1 MEVDFS
7 KAKQANELLEKWA
20 AVLPGKT
27 YLYFEEQEVTY
38 RRFQERVNSAAH
50 HFQSLGIGK
59 GDRIALYLLNCPEF
73 LYAWF
78 GLNKIGAIMVP
89 VNTGFRSQETAF
101 ILKNAGCRG
110 IIVDGFFLENIVK
123 PAAAEC
129 PTVEWIALRG
139 KSSDPNILSFDDF
152 LSHKAHI
159 ETVRWPEEE
168 LAAILY
174 TSGTTGNPKGVM
186 CPHRYYATIGY
197 AAEQWLS
204 LTQEDRLLTILP
216 LFHMNAQTIST
227 MDSLG
232 AGASLILVNGFNP
245 MTFWPMIGRYGATIF
260 NYLGLMLPFLAKM
273 PISPEEER
281 NPVRYAC
288 GAQAD
293 PNMIEEFEKRWK
305 LKMIELYGMT
315 EVGGTCNPVNGKRIG
330 SCGVPLPG
338 HEIRIVDEW
347 AKELP
352 VGQIGEIIAKGPS
365 MTLGYWNNPEET
377 AKTYKN
383 GWVFTG
389 DMGYLDADGFLFFA
403 GRKKDIIR
411 RSGENIA
418 AAEVENCLMGH
429 PGIAEA
435 AAIPVPDPVRDEEVK
450 VYVVLKEVET
460 PETVPPEAIVEWC
473 LERLAKFK
481 VPRYVEY
488 IDSLPKTPTQ
498 KVKKVLLIQAKKDL
512 TEGAWDRFAK
522 KV

>member
-7 KAKQANELLEKWA
+7 KAKQANELLEKWV
-20 AVLPGKT
+20 AVQPDKT
-27 YLYFEEQEVTY
+27 YLYFEEEEVTY
-38 RRFQERVNSAAH
+38 RQFHEQVNSAAQ
-50 HFQSLGIGK
+50 HFRTLGIGK
-59 GDRIALYLLNCPEF
+59 GDRVALYLLNCPEF

-89 VNTGFRSQETAF
+89 INTGFRSHETAF
-101 ILKNAGCRG
+101 ILQNAGCRG
-110 IIVDGFFLENIVK
+110 IIVDGFFLESIVS
-123 PAAAEC
+123 PAASES

-139 KSSDPNILSFDDF
+139 KSSDAKILSFDEF
-152 LSHKAHI
+152 LTHKAHVDTI
-159 ETVRWPEEE
+159 HWPEEE

-174 TSGTTGNPKGVM
+174 TSGTTGLPKGVM

-197 AAEQWLS
+197 AAAQWLS
-204 LTQEDRLLTILP
+204 LTQNDRLLTILP
-216 LFHMNAQTIST
+216 LFHMNAQTISA
-227 MDSLG
+227 MDSLS
-232 AGASLILVNGFNP
+232 AGASLVLVNGFNP
-245 MTFWPMIGRYGATIF
+245 VTFWPMIKRYGATIF

-273 PISPEEER
+273 PVTSEEE
-281 NPVRYAC
+281 NNTVRYAC

-305 LKMIELYGMT
+305 LSMIELYGMT
-315 EVGGTCNPVNGKRIG
+315 EVGGTCNPVKGKRIG
-330 SCGVPLPG
+330 SCGLPLPG
-338 HEIRIVDEW
+338 HEIRIVDDGG
-347 AKELP
+347 KDLSLK
-352 VGQIGEIIAKGPS
+352 QIGEIVVNGPS

-389 DMGYLDADGFLFFA
+389 DMGYLDGDGFLFFA

-418 AAEVENCLMGH
+418 AAEVENCLMSH

-435 AAIPVPDPVRDEEVK
+435 AAIPVPDPIRDEEVK
-450 VYVVLKEVET
+450 VYIVLKAGET
-460 PETVPPEAIVEWC
+460 SETVPPAVIVAWC

-498 KVKKVLLIQAKKDL
+498 KVKKILLIQAKKDL
-512 TEGAWDRFAK
+512 TEGAWDRFATK
-522 KV
+522 G